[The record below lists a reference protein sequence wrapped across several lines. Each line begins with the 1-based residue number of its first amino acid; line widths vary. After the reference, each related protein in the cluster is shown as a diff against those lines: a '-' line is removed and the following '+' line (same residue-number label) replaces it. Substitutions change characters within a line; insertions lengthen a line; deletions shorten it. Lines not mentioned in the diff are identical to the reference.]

1 MKYPAQNPLKR
12 KAEVEELA
20 QLKAWRL
27 DIQVELEQRKEDL
40 EKMKKSLLDR
50 KMELQKSQSS
60 KSKALE
66 VLARVRKIAKE
77 LRLNL
82 KGARNETEKLKAKLI
97 LVEKRNEVLKAVN
110 TGHDDTL
117 NKKDEEIAKLQLNI
131 KKMIGLEKETKG
143 KVEKVNNTNKKM
155 IAVIKEKKMLLRK
168 CEVTHKATL
177 EELKTKGSDFDELA
191 VTQKKTLLQLATAK
205 KEVADLNKTIQ
216 QKTRTIKA
224 REDRIKNMTKAL
236 REKTIK
242 ANRQS
247 SGSSELSDS
256 RCKPSTPN
264 GSSCIKPGP
273 FRKSVQKPA
282 ARKPPNQKEAPSKP
296 GPGVLKHT
304 SYTKKASINPGKPST
319 VKRPQAPRKKRKVLQ
334 SSNQKQSS
342 SLKLSK
348 PAAPSKLSPAQ
359 KPAAPPKPVKKAPIS
374 HKPMAQ
380 SSIPGIGMPV
390 DVKSKRSVMLSVV
403 SRKKVSGVKR
413 PRSSSNT
420 PDPKKARPSPPK
432 RQSPVR
438 EVKKP
443 SGDKKGSVKRSSST
457 IATESSKVKAAAKV
471 QKPKKPEKAVAQSAP
486 KNRPTAISRKRK
498 IQVIQTNI
506 KEKEDIG
513 DSKKIKTPPKTA
525 NADATKTED
534 KVKEMTEETKAK
546 SEKDT
551 LSP

>member
-27 DIQVELEQRKEDL
+27 DIQVELEQRKEEL

-131 KKMIGLEKETKG
+131 KKMIALEKETKG
-143 KVEKVNNTNKKM
+143 KVEKVNNTN
-155 IAVIKEKKMLLRK
+155 KKMLLRK

-319 VKRPQAPRKKRKVLQ
+319 VKKSQAPRKKRKVIPV
-334 SSNQKQSS
+334 NKQKQSS
-342 SLKLSK
+342 SVKPSK

-374 HKPMAQ
+374 HKAMAQ
-380 SSIPGIGMPV
+380 PSIPGIGMPV
-390 DVKSKRSVMLSVV
+390 DVKSKRSVMLSIV

-513 DSKKIKTPPKTA
+513 DSKKILRKQLHSLPLKI
-525 NADATKTED
+525 
-534 KVKEMTEETKAK
+534 V
-546 SEKDT
+546 
-551 LSP
+551 